1 MLNLSRG
8 EQRALGHYGVRQL
21 EDLAKLKVV
30 KDNIDLRPYDFT
42 SLPDKDTEKV
52 RLLATDRVVGAKLDW
67 LVQRAQFML
76 GGIRPISPFANRSKW
91 MPWLTG
97 TGYGGLPEDSP
108 LAGIDS
114 ALLFGPDSMI
124 RIYIFVERDYMLDVI
139 SMISA
144 RVNCTRYKG
153 EPFSVSRIIGSL
165 PDDRK
170 LCLDEEKNLLEDF
183 FQDLTQAITKVAI
196 EVGSPEEAPIHLY
209 FFSRGERDLLMEA
222 VRRQPTL
229 MSARAI
235 RDLLGLRQA
244 IDQPMFSIL
253 QDEVVHRKALKFA
266 ISGLLPILEQS
277 SFFDNRNWMAKRQ
290 DGSLVDLRLV
300 FRDGMFN
307 YSLPYHRNQNGTI
320 CFSSKR
326 IRIQRWI
333 LPRASSIQ

>member
-1 MLNLSRG
+1 
-8 EQRALGHYGVRQL
+8 
-21 EDLAKLKVV
+21 
-30 KDNIDLRPYDFT
+30 
-42 SLPDKDTEKV
+42 
-52 RLLATDRVVGAKLDW
+52 
-67 LVQRAQFML
+67 
-76 GGIRPISPFANRSKW
+76 
-91 MPWLTG
+91 
-97 TGYGGLPEDSP
+97 
-108 LAGIDS
+108 
-114 ALLFGPDSMI
+114 
-124 RIYIFVERDYMLDVI
+124 MLDVI

-153 EPFSVSRIIGSL
+153 EPFSVSRIIVIF

-209 FFSRGERDLLMEA
+209 FFSRGELADLLMEA

-253 QDEVVHRKALKFA
+253 QEEVVYRKALKFA

-307 YSLPYHRNQNGTI
+307 YSLPYHRNENGTI
-320 CFSSKR
+320 CFLRKEYESKDGYY
-326 IRIQRWI
+326 
-333 LPRASSIQ
+333 PARARFSNQIPIEYMWAAKGRLDNYDEKGTAKVMLEKRKWCNVHTKNPTHF